1 MRVLARVVALPEKIG
16 EVESILRI
24 LVRETRR
31 EAGCVQYE
39 LLQNRDNPAE
49 FVFIEEWANDSA
61 IDAHFATAHMQ
72 AAFSKAAHLLASAP
86 DIRRY
91 SSVK

>member
-1 MRVLARVVALPEKIG
+1 
-16 EVESILRI
+16 
-24 LVRETRR
+24 
-31 EAGCVQYE
+31 
-39 LLQNRDNPAE
+39 LQNRDNPAE

-91 SSVK
+91 PALNSTTVIVIRGSEDIPIWLS